1 MSTGKLYIYIYTS
14 NPSSKQL
21 FDHRKERWKKKKKS
35 NKFELSKITLTS
47 RNPRL
52 FVAHFENRFHTRS
65 IEHDYYYYP
74 YKLPSYFLKQ
84 HFAQIR
90 DRIIPI
96 ISNYFED
103 IGARGSKRERGKDP
117 RGDEKGTRFRLH
129 GVQVEAELTRVSA
142 NKGDHFESV
151 R

>member
-1 MSTGKLYIYIYTS
+1 M
-14 NPSSKQL
+14 
-21 FDHRKERWKKKKKS
+21 EKKKKKVTNS
-35 NKFELSKITLTS
+35 NYQKLHLRHGI
-47 RNPRL
+47 
-52 FVAHFENRFHTRS
+52 
-65 IEHDYYYYP
+65 HDYLSRTL
-74 YKLPSYFLKQ
+74 KIVFTHDQSSTIIITTHISCHLTFSSNILPN
-84 HFAQIR
+84 HIQIR